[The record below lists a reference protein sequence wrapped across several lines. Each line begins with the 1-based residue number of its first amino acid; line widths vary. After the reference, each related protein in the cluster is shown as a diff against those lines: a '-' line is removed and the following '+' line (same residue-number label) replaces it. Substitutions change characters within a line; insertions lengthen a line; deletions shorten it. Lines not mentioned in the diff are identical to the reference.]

1 MHVLIAP
8 SGFKECLDAEEV
20 AEAINRGI
28 HRTAPTADTD
38 VHPLVD
44 GGEGSARQLARTTGG
59 ELVPLVVTGP
69 TGQPVAA
76 HIALLGPEGPLGAEG
91 TAYVELAAA
100 AGLSLVPH
108 QLRDPGA
115 TTSCGVG
122 ELIRAALDSGAR
134 RILLGCG
141 DSGVCDGGAG
151 ALRALGA
158 RVHDADG
165 VELPPGGAALTR
177 VAGIDR
183 SGLDPRLAGAELELA
198 VNPNNVLG
206 GERGVARVF
215 GPQKGAGPLL
225 VDRLDAA
232 MRAWAR
238 ALAACGAGDLTAV
251 AGGGASGGLGAG
263 LAGALGARLRS
274 RFDAFLPEDTLD
286 ARLARADLVITAEG
300 AIDAST
306 AGKVPAEVARRA
318 DRLGKP
324 VIALCGTIGPG
335 AEANPH
341 AGIDAVASILTGPV
355 DLGAAI
361 DQAPELLAD
370 AAARSLRMV
379 MVGRRLPAA

>member
-20 AEAINRGI
+20 AEAIHRGI
-28 HRTAPTADTD
+28 RRTAPTAGTE
-38 VHPLVD
+38 VHPLID

-59 ELVPLVVTGP
+59 ELLPVVATGP
-69 TGQPVAA
+69 IGEPVAA
-76 HIALLGPEGPLGAEG
+76 HIALLGPEGPLAAEG
-91 TAYVELAAA
+91 TAYVELASA
-100 AGLSLVPH
+100 AGLSLVPRH
-108 QLRDPGA
+108 LRDPGA
-115 TTSCGVG
+115 TTSRGVG

-165 VELPPGGAALTR
+165 AELPPGGAALTR

-183 SGLDPRLAGAELELA
+183 SGLDPRLTSADLELA

-215 GPQKGAGPLL
+215 GPQKGAGPRL

-232 MRAWAR
+232 MRGWAR

-274 RFDAFLPEDTLD
+274 RFDVFLPEDALD
-286 ARLARADLVITAEG
+286 ARLTRADLVITAEG
-300 AIDAST
+300 SIDVST
-306 AGKVPAEVARRA
+306 AGKVPAEVARRG
-318 DRLGKP
+318 DRLGTP

-335 AEANPH
+335 AEANLH
-341 AGIDAVASILTGPV
+341 AGIDAVASILTSPV

-361 DQAPELLAD
+361 DQAPGLLAD

-379 MVGRRLPAA
+379 MIGRRLPAA